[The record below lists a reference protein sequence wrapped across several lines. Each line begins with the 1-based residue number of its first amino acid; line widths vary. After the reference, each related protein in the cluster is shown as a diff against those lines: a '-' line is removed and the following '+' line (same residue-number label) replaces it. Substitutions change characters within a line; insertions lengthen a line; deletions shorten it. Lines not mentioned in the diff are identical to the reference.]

1 MSDQRNPVGRPARA
15 LVICPDRAMAGELL
29 RVLAD
34 RLPAPTLHHT
44 YPAPRALAVS
54 PGAGQP
60 SVCFV
65 DAQTDAQAAL
75 RLIGE
80 LSARWPSL
88 PIVAL
93 LGRNDPDMI
102 LRCLRT
108 GASEFLVCPFSA
120 EEWEAVWERIAGAG
134 IGEVPD
140 FKGGKIYCVIPGK
153 GASGATTT
161 AVNLAFQLKR
171 AGHDKVLL
179 ADFDALTGTVGF
191 QLKLKSSYNFL
202 DALTHSD
209 RLDAD
214 LWKVVVNQVRGVDVL
229 LAPED
234 PAGAGQDWDPAPLL
248 DFCRSCYD
256 VAVLD
261 TGGAFGD
268 WNLALARLA
277 DELLLVTT
285 AELPSLHATQ
295 RVLAWWDEQGIGR
308 NRLRLLLNRYGRE
321 RSLTAEAIGEAL
333 ECPVFHVLPADAEA
347 LEKALMEGRPV
358 SPATR
363 FGKSLGE
370 LVERLSGPPQ
380 RGRERSLLSLFFR
393 SP

>member
-1 MSDQRNPVGRPARA
+1 MNPQRNAAGKAGRA
-15 LVICPDRAMAGELL
+15 LLVCPERTIAAEVL
-29 RVLAD
+29 RLLAD
-34 RLPAPTLHHT
+34 RVPTPAIHHC
-44 YPAPRALAVS
+44 YPATNALTG
-54 PGAGQP
+54 PHGGGQP
-60 SVCFV
+60 SLCFV
-65 DAQTDAQAAL
+65 DAQTDAEAAL
-75 RLIGE
+75 RLIAE
-80 LSARWPSL
+80 MSARWPSL

-93 LGRNDPDMI
+93 LGRNDPDLI

-108 GASEFLVCPFSA
+108 GASEFLVLPCTR
-120 EEWEAVWERIAGAG
+120 EEWDAVWERITGAG
-134 IGEVPD
+134 SGGIPD
-140 FKGGKIYCVIPGK
+140 FKGGKIYSVVPAK

-161 AVNLAFQLKR
+161 AVNLAFQLRR
-171 AGHDKVLL
+171 AGYEKVLL

-202 DALTHSD
+202 DALAHSD

-214 LWKVVVNQVRGVDVL
+214 LWKVVVNEVRGVDVL

-234 PAGAGQDWDPAPLL
+234 PAGAGLEWDPAPLV
-248 DFCRSCYD
+248 DFCRWRYD

-285 AELPSLHATQ
+285 AELPALHAAQ
-295 RVLAWWDEQGIGR
+295 RVLAWWDEQGLGR

-321 RSLTAEAIGEAL
+321 RSLSVEAIGAAL
-333 ECPVFHVLPADAEA
+333 DCPVFHVLPADPEA

-358 SPATR
+358 TPATR

-370 LVERLSGPPQ
+370 LAERLAGPPQ
-380 RGRERSLLSLFFR
+380 RERERSLLSLFFR
-393 SP
+393 SS

>member
-1 MSDQRNPVGRPARA
+1 MNLHKHPTGQGGRA
-15 LVICPDRAMAGELL
+15 LVICPDRAIAAELL
-29 RVLAD
+29 RALAD
-34 RLPAPTLHHT
+34 RALAPVLQHA
-44 YPAPRALAVS
+44 YPAAGALSAAA
-54 PGAGQP
+54 GAAPP
-60 SVCFV
+60 SLCFV
-65 DAQTDAQAAL
+65 DAHTDGQAAL
-75 RLIGE
+75 RLIAE
-80 LSARWPSL
+80 LSHRWPSL

-108 GASEFLVCPFSA
+108 GASEFLVCPFNA
-120 EEWEAVWERIAGAG
+120 EEWDAVWERIAGAG
-134 IGEVPD
+134 AVGIPD
-140 FKGGKIYCVIPGK
+140 FKGGKIYCVVPGK

-161 AVNLAFQLKR
+161 AVNLAFQFRR
-171 AGHDKVLL
+171 AGHEKILL

-202 DALTHSD
+202 DALMHAD

-234 PAGAGQDWDPAPLL
+234 PTGAGQDWDPAPLL
-248 DFCRSCYD
+248 AFCRSRYD

-261 TGGAFGD
+261 TGGAFGE

-285 AELPSLHATQ
+285 AGLPSLHATQ

-308 NRLRLLLNRYGRE
+308 DRLRLLLNRYGRE
-321 RSLTAEAIGEAL
+321 RSLTVEAIGEAL
-333 ECPVFHVLPADAEA
+333 DCPVFHVLPRDYEGVG
-347 LEKALMEGRPV
+347 KALMEGRPV

-363 FGKSLGE
+363 FGKSLAE
-370 LVERLSGPPQ
+370 LVERLAGTPQ
-380 RGRERSLLSLFFR
+380 RARERSLLSLFFR

>member
-1 MSDQRNPVGRPARA
+1 MNPERNPAGKAGRA
-15 LVICPDRAMAGELL
+15 LLICPDRTIAAELL
-29 RVLAD
+29 RLLAN
-34 RLPAPTLHHT
+34 RMPAPAVHQS
-44 YPAPRALAVS
+44 YPATRAV
-54 PGAGQP
+54 AGLHGVGEP
-60 SVCFV
+60 SLCFV

-75 RLIGE
+75 KLIAD

-88 PIVAL
+88 PVVAL
-93 LGRNDPDMI
+93 LGRNDPDLI
-102 LRCLRT
+102 LRCLRA
-108 GASEFLVCPFSA
+108 GASEFLVCPCTQ
-120 EEWEAVWERIAGAG
+120 EDWDAVWERITGAG
-134 IGEVPD
+134 SGGLPGFKVGRIYSVVPA
-140 FKGGKIYCVIPGK
+140 K

-171 AGHDKVLL
+171 AGYERVLL

-191 QLKLKSSYNFL
+191 QLKLKTNYNFL

-234 PAGAGQDWDPAPLL
+234 LVGAGQDWNPAPLVE
-248 DFCRSCYD
+248 FCRWRYE

-285 AELPSLHATQ
+285 AELPALHATQ
-295 RVLAWWDEQGIGR
+295 RVLAWWEEQGVAR
-308 NRLRLLLNRYGRE
+308 QRLRLLLNRYGHE
-321 RSLTAEAIGEAL
+321 RSLSAEAIGDAL
-333 ECPVFHVLPADAEA
+333 ECPVFHVLPADPEA

-358 SPATR
+358 TPATR

-370 LVERLSGPPQ
+370 LAERLAGRPQ
-380 RGRERSLLSLFFR
+380 RERERSLLSLLFR
-393 SP
+393 SF